1 MKKKILLSMLV
12 LLLAMLVTAI
22 PLASANAPV
31 MTDSELALAPQ
42 VYNPDAEPVR
52 FRARDLGVETG
63 IYLTGKDNAITDVQG
78 VLVGQKTVWK
88 DPPPK
93 KDISHRVRSGA
104 TAILPHAG
112 NMYKEKAPCA
122 IYLGNAFGKLAGYTQ
137 VKELGTLET
146 PILLTGTLNVPKVAD
161 AVIEY
166 MLFNPELFPG
176 MEGVRSINPVV
187 GETNDGRLNDLRAR
201 PVEEQDVFDALADA
215 KTGPVL
221 EGSVGAGTGT
231 HCLGWK
237 GGIGTA
243 SRVIP
248 PGKGGYTVGVLV
260 QTNFGGLLTI
270 NGAPVGRELG
280 RFSYSYDIPYDIP
293 NEANSCMVIVATD
306 APLCARNLERLAKR
320 AMYGLVK
327 CGSYSSNGSGDYL
340 IAFSTAY
347 TMPYDG
353 PVELLN
359 NSAMSRLFMAV
370 DEAAEE
376 AVLNSMFQATT
387 VVGRDDNRLDA
398 IPLEDVIEVCQK
410 YDVLFAHSKIAPWA
424 PTTKEATV
432 EDNAVRLEELVGYV
446 SSADIILIPAVIKTS
461 LLDKLD
467 AAIEKN
473 SEALAFID
481 AGNANQANNALADC
495 STILED
501 FKSEVEASSQIQQP
515 YVAMFV
521 SRADLGIWICDKA
534 IALPIE

>member
-1 MKKKILLSMLV
+1 VKKIGIIV
-12 LLLAMLVTAI
+12 AILLAMMVGI
-22 PLASANAPV
+22 VPLASANPSMV
-31 MTDSELALAPQ
+31 LNPEPTLVPQ
-42 VYNPDAEPVR
+42 VDNPDAEPVR
-52 FRARDLGVETG
+52 FRAHDLGIETG
-63 IYLTGKDNAITDVQG
+63 IYLPGKYNAITDVPG

-88 DPPPK
+88 DPPEVP
-93 KDISHRVRSGA
+93 DISHRVRSGA
-104 TAILPHAG
+104 TAILTDVD
-112 NMYKEKAPCA
+112 NMYREKAPCA

-166 MLFNPELFPG
+166 MLFEVPG
-176 MEGVRSINPVV
+176 NENVRSINPVV
-187 GETNDGRLNDLRAR
+187 GETNDGGLNDLRSR

-215 KTGPVL
+215 KSGSVL

-248 PGKGGYTVGVLV
+248 PKQGGYTVGVLV

-280 RFSYSYDIPYDIP
+280 RFSYSYDIPY
-293 NEANSCMVIVATD
+293 EVGSCMVIVATD

-320 AMYGLVK
+320 AMYGLIK
-327 CGSYSSNGSGDYL
+327 TGSYSSNGSGDYL

-370 DEAAEE
+370 EEAAEE
-376 AVLNSMFQATT
+376 AVLNSMFKATT
-387 VVGRDDNRLDA
+387 VVGRDDSSLDA
-398 IPLEDVIEVCQK
+398 IPLEDVIDVCEK

-432 EDNAVRLEELVGYV
+432 EDGAMRLEELVGYV
-446 SSADIILIPAVIKTS
+446 SSADIPDGNKAS
-461 LLDKLD
+461 LLAKLNE
-467 AAIEKN
+467 AIEKN
-473 SEALAFID
+473 SEALSLILE
-481 AGNANQANNALADC
+481 GQEQKANKALAAC
-495 STILED
+495 SKKLEA
-501 FKSEVEASSQIQQP
+501 FKNEVEADELIQEP

-534 IALPIE
+534 SALELE

>member
-12 LLLAMLVTAI
+12 LLLAVLVGTI
-22 PLASANAPV
+22 PFASANVPV
-31 MTDSELALAPQ
+31 MPNSELALAPQ
-42 VYNPDAEPVR
+42 VDNPNAEPVR

-63 IYLTGKDNAITDVQG
+63 IYLTGEYNAITDVPG

-88 DPPPK
+88 DPPEVP
-93 KDISHRVRSGA
+93 DISHRVRSGA
-104 TAILPHAG
+104 TAILTDVD
-112 NMYKEKAPCA
+112 NMYREKAPCA
-122 IYLGNAFGKLAGYTQ
+122 IYLGNAYGKLAGYTQ
-137 VKELGTLET
+137 VMELGTLET

-161 AVIEY
+161 AVIQY
-166 MLFNPELFPG
+166 MLFELPG
-176 MEGVRSINPVV
+176 MEGIRSINPVV
-187 GETNDGRLNDLRAR
+187 GETNDGRLNDLRSR
-201 PVEEQDVFDALADA
+201 PVEEQDVFDALYDA
-215 KTGPVL
+215 KSGPVL

-231 HCLGWK
+231 SCFGWK

-248 PGKGGYTVGVLV
+248 PEKGGYTIGVLV
-260 QTNFGGLLTI
+260 QSNFGGLLTV

-280 RFSYSYDIPYDIP
+280 KFSYSGDIPY
-293 NEANSCMVIVATD
+293 EAGSCMVIIATD

-320 AMYGLVK
+320 AMYGLIK
-327 CGSYSSNGSGDYL
+327 TGSYSSNGSGDYL

-370 DEAAEE
+370 EEATEE
-376 AVLNSMFQATT
+376 AVLNSMFKATT
-387 VVGRDDNRLDA
+387 VVGRDNRSRDA

-432 EDNAVRLEELVGYV
+432 EDGAMRLDELVGYV
-446 SSADIILIPAVIKTS
+446 SSADIPDGIKAS
-461 LLDKLD
+461 LLAKLD
-467 AAIEKN
+467 GAIEKN
-473 SEALAFID
+473 SEALAFILE
-481 AGNANQANNALADC
+481 GKEQKANKALAAC
-495 STILED
+495 SNKLEA
-501 FKSEVEASSQIQQP
+501 FKNEVEADELIQEP

-521 SRADLGIWICDKA
+521 SRADLGMWICDKA
-534 IALPIE
+534 LALPIE

>member
-1 MKKKILLSMLV
+1 MKRKVLLSVPV

-31 MTDSELALAPQ
+31 MPNSELALAPQ
-42 VYNPDAEPVR
+42 VDNPDAEPVR

-63 IYLTGKDNAITDVQG
+63 IYLTGEYNAITDVPG

-88 DPPPK
+88 DPPEVP
-93 KDISHRVRSGA
+93 DISHRVRSGA
-104 TAILPHAG
+104 TAILTDVD
-112 NMYKEKAPCA
+112 NMFKEKAPCA

-161 AVIEY
+161 AVMQY
-166 MLFNPELFPG
+166 MLFEVPG
-176 MEGVRSINPVV
+176 NEGVGSINPVV
-187 GETNDGRLNDLRAR
+187 GETNDGGLNDLRAR
-201 PVEEQDVFDALADA
+201 PVEEEDVFDALYDA
-215 KTGPVL
+215 KSGPVL

-248 PGKGGYTVGVLV
+248 PRRGGYTVGVLV
-260 QTNFGGLLTI
+260 QTNFGGLLAV

-280 RFSYSYDIPYDIP
+280 RFSYSYDIPY
-293 NEANSCMVIVATD
+293 EANSCMVIVATD

-387 VVGRDDNRLDA
+387 VVGRDDNSLDA

-432 EDNAVRLEELVGYV
+432 EDNAVRLDELVGYV
-446 SSADIILIPAVIKTS
+446 SSADIPDGIKTG
-461 LLDKLD
+461 LLAKLD
-467 AAIEKN
+467 AAIAKN
-473 SEALAFID
+473 SEALAFILE
-481 AGNANQANNALADC
+481 GKNQQANNALNAC
-495 STILED
+495 SNQLGA
-501 FKSEVEASSQIQQP
+501 FKNQVEADDLIQQP
-515 YVAMFV
+515 YRAMFV
-521 SRADLGIWICDKA
+521 SRADLGMWICDKA